1 MQVITNK
8 DKMTSRPS
16 RNLMNVIENSLKII
30 PSTETD
36 LIEKLKWILNSC
48 CYTAP
53 DVMYIRWTEFMAA
66 LNEYLKNK
74 KIEILFY
81 FLMYYTNF
89 KHDKVK
95 PILLQT
101 Q

>member
-1 MQVITNK
+1 MQVITK
-8 DKMTSRPS
+8 EEKMTSRPS

-53 DVMYIRWTEFMAA
+53 DVMYIRWNEFMAA
-66 LNEYLKNK
+66 LNEYLPS
-74 KIEILFY
+74 
-81 FLMYYTNF
+81 
-89 KHDKVK
+89 K
-95 PILLQT
+95 PETEWQENLQKFINEDSFNV
-101 Q
+101 

>member
-1 MQVITNK
+1 
-8 DKMTSRPS
+8 MTSRPS

-53 DVMYIRWTEFMAA
+53 DVMYIRWNEFMAA
-66 LNEYLKNK
+66 LNEYLPSNPETEWQERLQDYVNNK
-74 KIEILFY
+74 
-81 FLMYYTNF
+81 
-89 KHDKVK
+89 
-95 PILLQT
+95 
-101 Q
+101 

>member
-16 RNLMNVIENSLKII
+16 RNIMNVIENSLKII

-53 DVMYIRWTEFMAA
+53 DVMYIRWNEFMAA
-66 LNEYLKNK
+66 LNEYLPS
-74 KIEILFY
+74 
-81 FLMYYTNF
+81 
-89 KHDKVK
+89 K
-95 PILLQT
+95 PETEWQENLQKFINEDSFNL
-101 Q
+101 

>member
-1 MQVITNK
+1 
-8 DKMTSRPS
+8 MTSRPS

-53 DVMYIRWTEFMAA
+53 DVIYIRWNEFMAV
-66 LNEYLKNK
+66 LNEYLPSKPETEWQ
-74 KIEILFY
+74 EILQKFINEDS
-81 FLMYYTNF
+81 FNL
-89 KHDKVK
+89 
-95 PILLQT
+95 
-101 Q
+101 

>member
-1 MQVITNK
+1 MQVITKK

-53 DVMYIRWTEFMAA
+53 DVMYIRWNEFMAA
-66 LNEYLKNK
+66 LNEYLPS
-74 KIEILFY
+74 
-81 FLMYYTNF
+81 
-89 KHDKVK
+89 K
-95 PILLQT
+95 PETEWQENLQKFINEDSFNL
-101 Q
+101 

>member
-53 DVMYIRWTEFMAA
+53 DVMYIRWNEFMAA
-66 LNEYLKNK
+66 LNEYLPS
-74 KIEILFY
+74 
-81 FLMYYTNF
+81 
-89 KHDKVK
+89 K
-95 PILLQT
+95 PETEWQENLQKFINEDSFNL
-101 Q
+101 